1 MKKYE
6 FKLDPVLK
14 IRKLKEENCRIE
26 LGKLL
31 SQLERIENQIAYD
44 KNEILNYAKMQESA
58 LKNGVRVDQ
67 IQSFPML
74 ISGKEK
80 NLELLERDKGHLQKK
95 VEAKRQELATFRG
108 ELKVIENL
116 KEKDYNEYRKA
127 VNKEIDEKVEEQTLN
142 WLLHKDK
149 KV

>member
-1 MKKYE
+1 MKKYQ

-31 SQLERIENQIAYD
+31 SQLERIEKQMIYD
-44 KNEILNYAKMQESA
+44 KNEILNYVQMQESA

-80 NLELLERDKGHLQKK
+80 NLELLERDKNHLLKQI
-95 VEAKRQELATFRG
+95 EIKRQELATFRG